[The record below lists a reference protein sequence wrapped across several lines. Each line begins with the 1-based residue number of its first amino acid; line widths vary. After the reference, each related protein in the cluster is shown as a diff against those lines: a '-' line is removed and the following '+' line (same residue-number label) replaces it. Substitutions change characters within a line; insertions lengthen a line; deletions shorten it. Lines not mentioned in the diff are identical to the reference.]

1 MATLHPHINFNGNA
15 REAFEFY
22 RSVFGGEFSRI
33 LYLKELAGPDVPI
46 ADEDADKLLHIALPV
61 GTGMLIG
68 NDVPSFLGRVN
79 EQENR
84 SKISVRAGSRDEADR
99 LYHGLSHGGTVE
111 APIGE
116 SPWGTYF
123 GMFRD
128 KYGIEW
134 IVETDR

>member
-15 REAFEFY
+15 WEAFEFY

-84 SKISVRAGSRDEADR
+84 SKISVRAVSREEADR